1 MLETLLINGALA
13 ILLGATLFYAVKLNR
28 RIGELRR
35 SRSELDEAVQRFAGA
50 AADADRTMA
59 RLAELTTGHGRALQE
74 AVGKAG
80 ALVGDLDFL
89 MERAD
94 ATADRLEQAIA
105 ATRPKAAAPTEARPM
120 ARAAAPATPV
130 TPVTPAKRPAP
141 AAEPALP
148 EAERKL
154 LQALAGLR

>member
-1 MLETLLINGALA
+1 MLETLLLNGTLA
-13 ILLGATLFYAVKLNR
+13 ILLGVTLFYAVKLNR

-35 SRSELDEAVQRFAGA
+35 GRSELDEAVRRFATA

-59 RLAELTTGHGRALQE
+59 RLAELTSGQGRALQE
-74 AVGKAG
+74 AVKKAG

-105 ATRPKAAAPTEARPM
+105 MSRPKAAAPTDIEPK
-120 ARAAAPATPV
+120 ARAAAPVAA
-130 TPVTPAKRPAP
+130 AKRPAP
-141 AAEPALP
+141 AAEPAMP

>member
-1 MLETLLINGALA
+1 
-13 ILLGATLFYAVKLNR
+13 
-28 RIGELRR
+28 
-35 SRSELDEAVQRFAGA
+35 
-50 AADADRTMA
+50 
-59 RLAELTTGHGRALQE
+59 
-74 AVGKAG
+74 
-80 ALVGDLDFL
+80 

-105 ATRPKAAAPTEARPM
+105 ATRPKAAAPAEAKPM
-120 ARAAAPATPV
+120 ARAAAPVA
-130 TPVTPAKRPAP
+130 PAKRPVP

>member
-13 ILLGATLFYAVKLNR
+13 VLLLATLFYAVKLNR

-35 SRSELDEAVQRFAGA
+35 SRAELDEAVRRFAVA

-59 RLAELTTGHGRALQE
+59 RLAELTTGQGRALQE
-74 AVGKAG
+74 AVKKAG
-80 ALVGDLDFL
+80 GLVSDLDFL

-105 ATRPKAAAPTEARPM
+105 VTRPKPAMPSAPANAVP
-120 ARAAAPATPV
+120 AVRAAAPAG
-130 TPVTPAKRPAP
+130 PAKKPAP
-141 AAEPALP
+141 PVEAELP

-154 LQALAGLR
+154 LKALAGLR

>member
-35 SRSELDEAVQRFAGA
+35 SRSELDEAVRRFAGA

-59 RLAELTTGHGRALQE
+59 RLAELTAGQGRALQE

-105 ATRPKAAAPTEARPM
+105 ATRPKAAAPAEAKPTP
-120 ARAAAPATPV
+120 RAATPV
-130 TPVTPAKRPAP
+130 APAKRPAP